1 MRVDVKATNGAWRQT
16 VWGTVLATVGLLA
29 LTVYFWAQPTPD
41 YASVRFLLILL
52 VLMPLALGAAYLI
65 RRFIERSA
73 D

>member
-1 MRVDVKATNGAWRQT
+1 MRVDVKATNRAWRQT

-52 VLMPLALGAAYLI
+52 VDAAGSWSSLLNQALY
-65 RRFIERSA
+65 
-73 D
+73 